1 MSTISTHVL
10 DTARGKPAEGV
21 PIMLEALGDPDWHKI
36 GGGITNADG
45 RIPSLLTEVE
55 ELAIGVYRMTFD
67 TYAYYQRF
75 NTRTFYPMVRIM
87 FEVFEAGEHHHVP
100 LLLSP
105 WGYSTYRG
113 S

>member
-1 MSTISTHVL
+1 MASISTHVL
-10 DTARGKPAEGV
+10 DTARGRPAEGI
-21 PIMLEALGDPDWHKI
+21 PILLETLGEADWEKLAS
-36 GGGITNADG
+36 GSTNADG
-45 RIPSLLTEVE
+45 RIANFLDDTQIEP
-55 ELAIGVYRMTFD
+55 GVYRMTFD

-75 NTRTFYPMVRIM
+75 QTRTFYPMVRIM
-87 FEVFEAGEHHHVP
+87 FEIFEDQHHHVP